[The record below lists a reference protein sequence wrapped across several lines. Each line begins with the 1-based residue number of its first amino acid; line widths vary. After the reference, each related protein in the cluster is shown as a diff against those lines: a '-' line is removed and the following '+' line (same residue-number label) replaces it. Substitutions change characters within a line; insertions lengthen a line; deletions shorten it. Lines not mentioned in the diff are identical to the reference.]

1 MSEEVYG
8 PERAQR
14 LVALLR
20 ALAERIQELDRT
32 GRLLDA
38 APELQKL
45 LGNARSELFHYEVR
59 ITYDTPDVAESR
71 RIVDEATG
79 GGDLSLDDPDDDEP
93 WRPAAAAGV
102 PPTVADDG
110 FRGYTLGQENA
121 PVEITEYV
129 DFECPVCASF
139 ATIQMPT
146 IKEQLINTGRVRWR
160 FRDYPLPIHK
170 YSRFAA
176 HAAQCAGAQGHYFE
190 MQDQLFVHHQWA
202 QTGKD
207 PSSLFRDLAKA
218 TGADV
223 QAYDACMEAGRY
235 AQRIEFSRQE
245 GDKLLVDG
253 TPTFYANGKKLEF
266 RRLPGSDDFKA
277 LADSI
282 LAHRPQRR

>member
-1 MSEEVYG
+1 MNRFYVMV
-8 PERAQR
+8 AVLA
-14 LVALLR
+14 LVLGIGVFALL
-20 ALAERIQELDRT
+20 
-32 GRLLDA
+32 
-38 APELQKL
+38 K
-45 LGNARSELFHYEVR
+45 
-59 ITYDTPDVAESR
+59 
-71 RIVDEATG
+71 TG
-79 GGDLSLDDPDDDEP
+79 GGAS
-93 WRPAAAAGV
+93 AAAAGA

-110 FRGYTLGQENA
+110 FRGYTLGQETA

-146 IKEQLINTGRVRWR
+146 IKDQLINTGKVRWR

-207 PSSLFRDLAKA
+207 PSNLFRDLAKA
-218 TGADV
+218 SGVDV

-282 LAHRPQRR
+282 VAHRPQRR